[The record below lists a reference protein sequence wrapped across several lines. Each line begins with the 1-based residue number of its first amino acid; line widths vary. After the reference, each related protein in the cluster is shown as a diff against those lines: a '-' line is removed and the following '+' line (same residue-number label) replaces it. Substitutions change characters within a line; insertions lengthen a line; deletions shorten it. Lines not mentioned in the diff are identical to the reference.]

1 MPHVMAYLRQAMS
14 KGAAELA
21 PERGGRKRGVQGAN
35 GRSLGVLPAPPRARQ
50 LPPGTA
56 MQNPDIARLFDEVAD
71 LLEIQD
77 ANPFRVRAYRNA
89 ARPIRDF
96 PEPIADLVRAGTK
109 DLTDIPG
116 IGDDLAEKITDIVTT
131 GELPLRKQLAS
142 KLPAGLLDLLR
153 ISGLGPK
160 RVKLLY
166 KKLKVKSAADL
177 AKALEA
183 GKIQKLKGFGPK
195 MEEKIRVGLGQVHVG
210 EVRLLHNEAETQ
222 ARGMVAYLEAGG
234 GLRQIEVA
242 GSYRRRR
249 ETVGDLDIVVT
260 SERESSAKV
269 MDRFV
274 AYGDV
279 AEIISKGET
288 RATVKLRGGLQVD
301 LRAVEPDAYG
311 AALLY
316 FTGSKAHNIE
326 LRKIAQEK
334 SYKLNEYGLFKGT
347 RRAAG
352 KTEQEIY
359 AKLGLDWIAP
369 ELREA
374 RGEIALARDHRLPH
388 LVEVK
393 DVRGD
398 LQMHTSATD
407 GKGTIEEMA
416 HAGRALGYQYIA
428 ITDHSKRV
436 TMALGLDAKRL
447 REQWQAVD
455 ALNATS
461 RDFTILKSVELD
473 ILESGKLDLPD
484 DVLAEAEYVV
494 ATIHYGLNQN
504 QKELTRRLVGAA
516 EHPWVDAIGHPTGRL
531 VGKREPYAFD
541 FDALCRACAATGCL
555 LELNGHPER
564 MDLPDTLAAAGKQHG
579 VRVVL
584 STDSHQPGNLPFMRY
599 AVYLARRAG
608 LEAADILNTRP
619 LAEFRK
625 GLKRAVE
632 AGRGR

>member
-1 MPHVMAYLRQAMS
+1 
-14 KGAAELA
+14 
-21 PERGGRKRGVQGAN
+21 
-35 GRSLGVLPAPPRARQ
+35 
-50 LPPGTA
+50 

-89 ARPIRDF
+89 ARTIRDF

-153 ISGLGPK
+153 IPGLGPK

-177 AKALEA
+177 AAALDK
-183 GKIQKLKGFGPK
+183 GRIQKLKGFGPK
-195 MEEKIRVGLGQVHVG
+195 MEEKMRAGLGQAQVG
-210 EVRLLHNEAETQ
+210 ERRMLLNEAETQ
-222 ARGMVAYLEAGG
+222 ATAVVASLEAGG
-234 GLRQIEVA
+234 GIRQIEVA

-249 ETVGDLDIVVT
+249 ETIGDLDIVVT
-260 SERESSAKV
+260 SEDSPRA

-274 AYGDV
+274 AYGEV
-279 AEIISKGET
+279 AEVISKGET

-326 LRKIAQEK
+326 LRKIAQEQ
-334 SYKLNEYGLFKGT
+334 SYKLNEYGLFTGT

-352 KTEQEIY
+352 KTEEEIY
-359 AKLGLDWIAP
+359 AKLGLDWIPP

-374 RGEIALARDHRLPH
+374 RGEIALAREHRLPH

-407 GKGTIEEMA
+407 GKGTIEDMA
-416 HAGRALGYQYIA
+416 HAARALGYHYIA

-447 REQWQAVD
+447 REQWKAID
-455 ALNATS
+455 ARNATS
-461 RDFTILKSVELD
+461 RGFTILRSVELD
-473 ILESGKLDLPD
+473 ILENGKLDLPD
-484 DVLAEAEYVV
+484 DVLADADYVV
-494 ATIHYGLNQN
+494 ATIHYGLNQSE
-504 QKELTRRLVGAA
+504 KELTRRLVGAA

-541 FDALCRACAATGCL
+541 FDALCRTCAATGCL

-564 MDLPDTLAAAGKQHG
+564 MDLPDTLAAAGKQQG
-579 VRVVL
+579 VRFVL
-584 STDSHQPGNLPFMRY
+584 STDSHQPGNLPFMKY

-608 LEAADILNTRP
+608 LEAGDILNTQP

-625 GLKRAVE
+625 GLKRAKL
-632 AGRGR
+632 

>member
-1 MPHVMAYLRQAMS
+1 
-14 KGAAELA
+14 
-21 PERGGRKRGVQGAN
+21 
-35 GRSLGVLPAPPRARQ
+35 
-50 LPPGTA
+50 

-89 ARPIRDF
+89 ARTIRDF
-96 PEPIADLVRAGTK
+96 PEPIADLVRVGTK

-153 ISGLGPK
+153 IPSLGPK

-183 GKIQKLKGFGPK
+183 GRIQKLKGFGPK
-195 MEEKIRVGLGQVHVG
+195 MEEKIRAGLGQVHVG
-210 EVRLLHNEAETQ
+210 ERRLLLNEAETQ
-222 ARGMVAYLEAGG
+222 ATAVLAYLRAGG
-234 GLRQIEVA
+234 GIRQIEVA

-249 ETVGDLDIVVT
+249 ETIGDLDIVVT
-260 SERESSAKV
+260 SEEGDSVAA

-274 AYGDV
+274 RYNDV
-279 AEIISKGET
+279 AEVISKGET

-334 SYKLNEYGLFKGT
+334 SCKLNEYGLFKGT
-347 RRAAG
+347 RRSAG
-352 KTEQEIY
+352 KTEEEIY
-359 AKLGLDWIAP
+359 AKLGLDWIPP

-374 RGEIALARDHRLPH
+374 RGEIALAREHRLPK
-388 LVEVK
+388 LVDLD

-407 GKGTIEEMA
+407 GKGTIEDMA
-416 HAGRALGYQYIA
+416 HAARTLGYQYIA

-447 REQWQAVD
+447 REQWKVID
-455 ALNATS
+455 AWNSSS
-461 RDFTILKSVELD
+461 RGFTILKSIELD
-473 ILESGKLDLPD
+473 ILENGELDLPD
-484 DVLAEAEYVV
+484 DVLAEADYVV
-494 ATIHYGLNQN
+494 ATIHYGINQSE
-504 QKELTRRLVGAA
+504 KELTRRLVGAA
-516 EHPWVDAIGHPTGRL
+516 AHPWVDTIGHPTGRL

-541 FDALCRACAATGCL
+541 FEAVCRACAATGCL

-564 MDLPDTLAAAGKQHG
+564 MDLPDTLAAAGKQYG
-579 VRVVL
+579 VRFVL
-584 STDSHQPGNLPFMRY
+584 STDSHQPGNLPFMKY

-608 LEAADILNTRP
+608 LEAGDILNTRP

-625 GLKRAVE
+625 GLKRAKP
-632 AGRGR
+632 

>member
-1 MPHVMAYLRQAMS
+1 
-14 KGAAELA
+14 
-21 PERGGRKRGVQGAN
+21 
-35 GRSLGVLPAPPRARQ
+35 
-50 LPPGTA
+50 

-89 ARPIRDF
+89 ARTIRDF

-109 DLTDIPG
+109 DLTDIAG

-131 GELPLRKQLAS
+131 GELPLRKQLAN

-153 ISGLGPK
+153 IPGLGPK

-177 AKALEA
+177 AAALDK
-183 GKIQKLKGFGPK
+183 GRVQKLKGFGPK
-195 MEEKIRVGLGQVHVG
+195 MEEKMRAGIGQAQVG
-210 EVRLLHNEAETQ
+210 ERRMLLNEAETQ
-222 ARGMVAYLEAGG
+222 ATAVVAYLEAGG
-234 GLRQIEVA
+234 GIRQMEVA

-249 ETVGDLDIVVT
+249 ETIGDLDIVVT
-260 SERESSAKV
+260 SEGKNSAPV

-279 AEIISKGET
+279 ANVISKGDT

-316 FTGSKAHNIE
+316 FTGSKAHNID

-352 KTEQEIY
+352 KTEEEIY
-359 AKLGLDWIAP
+359 TKLGLDWIPP

-374 RGEIALARDHRLPH
+374 RGEIALAREHRLPH
-388 LVEVK
+388 LVEVN
-393 DVRGD
+393 DIRGD

-407 GKGTIEEMA
+407 GKGTIEDMA
-416 HAGRALGYQYIA
+416 HAARGLGYEYIA

-447 REQWQAVD
+447 REQWKAID
-455 ALNATS
+455 AWNASS
-461 RDFTILKSVELD
+461 RGFTILRSVELD
-473 ILESGKLDLPD
+473 ILENGKLDLPD
-484 DVLAEAEYVV
+484 DVLADADYVV
-494 ATIHYGLNQN
+494 ATIHYGLNQGE
-504 QKELTRRLVGAA
+504 KELTRRLVGAA

-541 FDALCRACAATGCL
+541 FDALCRTCAATGCL

-564 MDLPDTLAAAGKQHG
+564 MDLPDTLAAAAKQHG
-579 VRVVL
+579 VRFVL
-584 STDSHQPGNLPFMRY
+584 STDSHQPGNLPFMKY

-608 LEAADILNTRP
+608 LEAGDILNTRP

-625 GLKRAVE
+625 GLKRAKP
-632 AGRGR
+632 

>member
-1 MPHVMAYLRQAMS
+1 
-14 KGAAELA
+14 
-21 PERGGRKRGVQGAN
+21 
-35 GRSLGVLPAPPRARQ
+35 
-50 LPPGTA
+50 

-89 ARPIRDF
+89 ARTIRDF

-109 DLTDIPG
+109 DLTDIAG

-131 GELPLRKQLAS
+131 GELPLRKQLAN

-153 ISGLGPK
+153 IPGLGPK

-166 KKLKVKSAADL
+166 
-177 AKALEA
+177 
-183 GKIQKLKGFGPK
+183 QKLKGFGPK
-195 MEEKIRVGLGQVHVG
+195 MEEKMRAGIGQAQVG
-210 EVRLLHNEAETQ
+210 ERRMLLNEAETQ
-222 ARGMVAYLEAGG
+222 ATAVVAYLEAGG
-234 GLRQIEVA
+234 GIRQMEVA

-249 ETVGDLDIVVT
+249 ETIGDLDIVVT
-260 SERESSAKV
+260 SEGKNSAPV

-279 AEIISKGET
+279 ANVISKGDT

-316 FTGSKAHNIE
+316 FTGSKAHNID

-352 KTEQEIY
+352 KTEEEIY
-359 AKLGLDWIAP
+359 TKLGLDWIPP

-374 RGEIALARDHRLPH
+374 RGEIALAREHRLPH
-388 LVEVK
+388 LVEVN
-393 DVRGD
+393 DIRGD

-407 GKGTIEEMA
+407 GKGTIEDMA
-416 HAGRALGYQYIA
+416 HAARGLGYEYIA

-447 REQWQAVD
+447 REQWKAID
-455 ALNATS
+455 AWNASS
-461 RDFTILKSVELD
+461 RGFTILRSVELD
-473 ILESGKLDLPD
+473 ILENGKLDLPD
-484 DVLAEAEYVV
+484 DVLADADYVV
-494 ATIHYGLNQN
+494 ATIHYGLNQGE
-504 QKELTRRLVGAA
+504 KELTRRLVGAA

-564 MDLPDTLAAAGKQHG
+564 MDLPDTLAAAGKQQG
-579 VRVVL
+579 VRFVL
-584 STDSHQPGNLPFMRY
+584 STDSHQPGNLPFMKY

-608 LEAADILNTRP
+608 LEAGDILNTRS
-619 LAEFRK
+619 LADFRK
-625 GLKRAVE
+625 GLKRAVKGGG
-632 AGRGR
+632 GR

>member
-1 MPHVMAYLRQAMS
+1 
-14 KGAAELA
+14 
-21 PERGGRKRGVQGAN
+21 
-35 GRSLGVLPAPPRARQ
+35 
-50 LPPGTA
+50 

-89 ARPIRDF
+89 ARTIRDF
-96 PEPIADLVRAGTK
+96 PEPIADRVRAGTK
-109 DLTDIPG
+109 DLTDIAG
-116 IGDDLAEKITDIVTT
+116 IGDDLAEKITAIVTT
-131 GELPLRKQLAS
+131 GELPLRKELAS

-153 ISGLGPK
+153 IPGLGPK

-177 AKALEA
+177 AAALDK
-183 GKIQKLKGFGPK
+183 GKVQKLKGFGPK
-195 MEEKIRVGLGQVHVG
+195 MEEKIRAGIGQAQVG
-210 EVRLLHNEAETQ
+210 ERRLLLNEAEAQ
-222 ARGMVAYLEAGG
+222 ATAVVAYLEAGG
-234 GLRQIEVA
+234 GIAQIEVA

-249 ETVGDLDIVVT
+249 ETIGDLDIVVT
-260 SERESSAKV
+260 SDGKDSAKV

-274 AYGDV
+274 TYGEV
-279 AEIISKGET
+279 AEVISKGET
-288 RATVKLRGGLQVD
+288 RATVKLRGGLQMD

-311 AALLY
+311 AALVY

-326 LRKIAQEK
+326 LRKIAQEQ

-352 KTEQEIY
+352 KTEQEVY
-359 AKLGLDWIAP
+359 AKLGLDWIPP

-374 RGEIALARDHRLPH
+374 RGEIALAREHRLPR

-407 GKGTIEEMA
+407 GKGTIEDMA
-416 HAGRALGYQYIA
+416 HAARALGYEYIA

-436 TMALGLDAKRL
+436 TMALGFDAKRL
-447 REQWQAVD
+447 RAQWKTID
-455 ALNATS
+455 AWNATS
-461 RDFTILKSVELD
+461 RGFTILKSIELD
-473 ILESGKLDLPD
+473 ILENGKLDLPD
-484 DVLAEAEYVV
+484 DVLAEADYVV
-494 ATIHYGLNQN
+494 ATIHYGLNQSE
-504 QKELTRRLVGAA
+504 KELTRRLVGVA
-516 EHPWVDAIGHPTGRL
+516 EHAWVDAIGHPTGRL

-541 FDALCRACAATGCL
+541 FEALCRACAATGCL

-564 MDLPDTLAAAGKQHG
+564 MDLPDTLAAAGKQRG
-579 VRVVL
+579 VRFVL
-584 STDSHQPGNLPFMRY
+584 STDSHQPGNLPFMKY

-608 LEAADILNTRP
+608 LEAGDILNTRR

-625 GLKRAVE
+625 GLKRAKP
-632 AGRGR
+632 

>member
-1 MPHVMAYLRQAMS
+1 
-14 KGAAELA
+14 
-21 PERGGRKRGVQGAN
+21 
-35 GRSLGVLPAPPRARQ
+35 
-50 LPPGTA
+50 

-89 ARPIRDF
+89 ARTIRDF

-109 DLTDIPG
+109 DLTDIAG

-153 ISGLGPK
+153 IPGLGPK

-166 KKLKVKSAADL
+166 RKLKVKSAADL
-177 AKALEA
+177 ATALDK
-183 GKIQKLKGFGPK
+183 GRVQKLKGFGPK
-195 MEEKIRVGLGQVHVG
+195 MEEKMRAGIGQAQVG
-210 EVRLLHNEAETQ
+210 ERRMLLNEAETQ
-222 ARGMVAYLEAGG
+222 ATAVVAYLEAGG
-234 GLRQIEVA
+234 GIRQMEVA

-249 ETVGDLDIVVT
+249 ETIGDLDIVVT
-260 SERESSAKV
+260 AEGKSSAPV

-279 AEIISKGET
+279 ANVISKGET

-316 FTGSKAHNIE
+316 FTGSKAHNID

-352 KTEQEIY
+352 KTEEEVY
-359 AKLGLDWIAP
+359 AKLGLDWIPP

-374 RGEIALARDHRLPH
+374 RGEIALAREHRLPH

-393 DVRGD
+393 DIRGD

-407 GKGTIEEMA
+407 GKGTIEDMA
-416 HAGRALGYQYIA
+416 HAARALGYEYIA

-447 REQWQAVD
+447 REQWKAID
-455 ALNATS
+455 AWNASS
-461 RDFTILKSVELD
+461 RGFTILRGVELD
-473 ILESGKLDLPD
+473 ILENGKLDLPD
-484 DVLAEAEYVV
+484 DVLADADYVV
-494 ATIHYGLNQN
+494 ATIHYGLNQGE
-504 QKELTRRLVGAA
+504 KELTRRLVGAA

-541 FDALCRACAATGCL
+541 FDALCRSCAVTGCL

-579 VRVVL
+579 VRFVL
-584 STDSHQPGNLPFMRY
+584 STDSHQPGNLPFMKY

-608 LEAADILNTRP
+608 LEAGDIVNTRP
-619 LAEFRK
+619 LVAFQAA
-625 GLKRAVE
+625 LKRA
-632 AGRGR
+632 ATGGKGRQ

>member
-1 MPHVMAYLRQAMS
+1 
-14 KGAAELA
+14 
-21 PERGGRKRGVQGAN
+21 
-35 GRSLGVLPAPPRARQ
+35 
-50 LPPGTA
+50 

-89 ARPIRDF
+89 ARTIRDF
-96 PEPIADLVRAGTK
+96 PEPIADLVRTGTK

-116 IGDDLAEKITDIVTT
+116 IGDDLAEKITAIVTS

-153 ISGLGPK
+153 IPGLGPK

-177 AKALEA
+177 AAALDK
-183 GKIQKLKGFGPK
+183 GRIQKLKGFGPK
-195 MEEKIRVGLGQVHVG
+195 MEEKIRAGLGQAQVG
-210 EVRLLHNEAETQ
+210 ERRMLLNEAEIQ
-222 ARGMVAYLEAGG
+222 ATAVLAYLEAGG
-234 GLRQIEVA
+234 GIGQIEVA

-249 ETVGDLDIVVT
+249 ETIGDLDIVVT
-260 SERESSAKV
+260 SEGKDSATV
-269 MDRFV
+269 MNRFV
-274 AYGDV
+274 AYGEV
-279 AEIISKGET
+279 AEVISKGET

-334 SYKLNEYGLFKGT
+334 AYKLNEYGLFKGT

-359 AKLGLDWIAP
+359 TKLGLDWIAP

-374 RGEIALARDHRLPH
+374 RGEIALAREHRLPH

-393 DVRGD
+393 DIRGD

-407 GKGTIEEMA
+407 GKGTIEDMA
-416 HAGRALGYQYIA
+416 HAARALGYQYIA

-447 REQWQAVD
+447 REQWKVVD
-455 ALNATS
+455 AWNATS
-461 RDFTILKSVELD
+461 PGFTILKSVELD
-473 ILESGKLDLPD
+473 ILENGKLDLPD
-484 DVLAEAEYVV
+484 DVLAEADYVV
-494 ATIHYGLNQN
+494 ATIHYGINQSE
-504 QKELTRRLVGAA
+504 KELTRRLVGAA
-516 EHPWVDAIGHPTGRL
+516 EHAWVDAIGHPTGRL

-541 FDALCRACAATGCL
+541 FDALCGACAATGCL

-579 VRVVL
+579 VRFVL
-584 STDSHQPGNLPFMRY
+584 STDSHQPGNLPFMKY

-608 LEAADILNTRP
+608 LEAGDIVNTRP
-619 LAEFRK
+619 LVAFQAA
-625 GLKRAVE
+625 LKRA
-632 AGRGR
+632 ATGGKKRQ